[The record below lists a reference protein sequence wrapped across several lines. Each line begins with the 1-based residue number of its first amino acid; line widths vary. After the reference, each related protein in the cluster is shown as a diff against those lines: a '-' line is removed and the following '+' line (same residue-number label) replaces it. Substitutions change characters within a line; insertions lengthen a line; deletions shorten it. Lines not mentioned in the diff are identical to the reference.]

1 MSAVPANTLGHSVSH
16 NAIIEKESKLRN
28 MMRRMGRVLVAYSG
42 GVDSSYLA
50 FIANA
55 ELSTDAL
62 CVLGVSRSVSNY
74 QRDDAERT
82 ASEFGFN
89 FRILKTNELDDENY
103 AANPTNRCYYCKT
116 ELYQKLSNLAQAE
129 NFQFVLDGTNFDD
142 VGDHRPGRLAA
153 AELGVRSPLVEVQ
166 LTKDE
171 IRELSR
177 LHGLP
182 SWDKPASP
190 CLSSRI
196 QYGVPV
202 TIGRLSKIEKG
213 EAILREFGLRE
224 FRLRVHG
231 DLARIEIARAEMDVI
246 LDRGTFA
253 NVSTRI
259 KELGFRFV
267 TLDMEGFRSGAMNE
281 GVIEQ

>member
-1 MSAVPANTLGHSVSH
+1 MSAVPANTLDHPISLK
-16 NAIIEKESKLRN
+16 AIEKESKLRN
-28 MMRRMGRVLVAYSG
+28 MMRGMGRVLVAYSG

-55 ELSTDAL
+55 ELSRDAL
-62 CVLGVSRSVSNY
+62 CVLGVSPSVSSH
-74 QRDDAERT
+74 QRGEAERT

-89 FRILKTNELDDENY
+89 LRIVETNEIDDENY

-116 ELYQKLSNLAQAE
+116 ELYVNLNDLARAE
-129 NFQFVLDGTNFDD
+129 KFEFVLDGTNFDD
-142 VGDHRPGRLAA
+142 VGDHRPGRAAA
-153 AELGVRSPLVEVQ
+153 AELGVRSPLVEAE

-177 LHGLP
+177 RHGLP

-196 QYGVPV
+196 QYGIPV

-213 EAILREFGLRE
+213 EAILRDMGIRE

-231 DLARIEIARAEMDVI
+231 DLARIEIAPAEMDLI
-246 LDRGTFA
+246 LERGTFA
-253 NVSTRI
+253 NVAARI

-267 TLDMEGFRSGAMNE
+267 TLDMEGFRSGAMNDA
-281 GVIEQ
+281 VSNKK